1 MWNARLDGST
11 GGIKMAGRNINK
23 LRFAD
28 YIILMAEIEEKLKSL
43 FMKVKEESEKAGL
56 KLNIQKTKIKASW
69 CHHFMENRRG
79 KVEAMT
85 DFIFLSSK
93 ITVDGDCCHG
103 IKRCLLLGRKAMT
116 NIDSILKGKDIT
128 LPTKIHI
135 VKPVVF
141 PVVMCECDC
150 WTIRKADSQRSDA
163 FELWCWR
170 RLLRVPLDCKEIIP
184 VNPVM
189 EINTEYPLDDLL
201 LKPKCQYFGHMM
213 WKADSLE
220 KTLMLGKTEGEMRKG
235 QERIRW
241 LGSITYS
248 MDTNLSKLRE
258 TVQDRGA

>member
-1 MWNARLDGST
+1 
-11 GGIKMAGRNINK
+11 
-23 LRFAD
+23 
-28 YIILMAEIEEKLKSL
+28 
-43 FMKVKEESEKAGL
+43 
-56 KLNIQKTKIKASW
+56 
-69 CHHFMENRRG
+69 
-79 KVEAMT
+79 
-85 DFIFLSSK
+85 
-93 ITVDGDCCHG
+93 
-103 IKRCLLLGRKAMT
+103 
-116 NIDSILKGKDIT
+116 
-128 LPTKIHI
+128 
-135 VKPVVF
+135 
-141 PVVMCECDC
+141 MCECDC

-201 LKPKCQYFGHMM
+201 LKPKCQYFGHMI

-235 QERIRW
+235 QESIRW

-258 TVQDRGA
+258 TVQDRGAWCACYSPWVCKVLDTNWWLTNNRDHFLNLILGDRLKNIAAILFRRIFCPCFPVEV